1 VKKIMKKEES
11 QDGKHYKKLDKEDE
25 PDFSAPG

>member
-11 QDGKHYKKLDKEDE
+11 QNGKQNKKLNKDNE
-25 PDFSAPG
+25 PDFSSPD